1 MAALSKAELA
11 AMAEEATLDAHDEE
25 EQAMG
30 FYDLILENLK
40 VPFMTSVLGV
50 DVTVESV
57 DMGAG
62 NGILAICAR
71 GGIRQAI
78 RVVDL
83 PLPEPPPVGAK
94 WIDAYRYWL
103 G

>member
-1 MAALSKAELA
+1 VAQ
-11 AMAEEATLDAHDEE
+11 EATIDAHDEH

-30 FYDLILENLK
+30 LHEVIVDTLMVRF
-40 VPFMTSVLGV
+40 VTGVFGV

-57 DMGAG
+57 DSGEG
-62 NGILAICAR
+62 NGILAIGAR

-78 RVVDL
+78 RVVAL
-83 PLPEPPPVGAK
+83 PLPEPPPAGAE